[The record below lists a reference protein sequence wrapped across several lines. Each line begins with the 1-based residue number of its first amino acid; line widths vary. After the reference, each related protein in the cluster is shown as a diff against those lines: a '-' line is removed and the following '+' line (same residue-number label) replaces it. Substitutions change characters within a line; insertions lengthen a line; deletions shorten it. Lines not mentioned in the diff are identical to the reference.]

1 MPLHLQ
7 FTDAELSTSAGR
19 VKALQRTSVE
29 LAAHAQ
35 RVASGDVSSST
46 STSKAPRAS
55 RPRSPPRRPKGGNSS
70 YKGTTLTTPTSSFPF
85 HHIYAPP
92 STHAT
97 SSHAAATTR
106 K

>member
-55 RPRSPPRRPKGGNSS
+55 RPRSPPRRPKGNSS
-70 YKGTTLTTPTSSFPF
+70 YKGTPLTTPTSSFPF
-85 HHIYAPP
+85 HHLYAPP